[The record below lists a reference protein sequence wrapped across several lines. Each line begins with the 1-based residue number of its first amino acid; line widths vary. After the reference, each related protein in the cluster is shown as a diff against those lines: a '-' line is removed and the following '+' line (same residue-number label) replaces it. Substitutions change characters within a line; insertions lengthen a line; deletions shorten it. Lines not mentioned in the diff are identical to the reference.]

1 MLLSRLGLPA
11 LHGRLLVALLLAC
24 SLTAVLPSSARAQG
38 HAGARHLYLVPRD
51 PTGIQVLAHVAEI
64 RIDQSRGYAT
74 TRTVVAS
81 YQLHNK
87 QTEPVELTLH
97 IQPASKTPTETLSLT
112 GPPVLRR
119 GGAVWPLVQVAGNS
133 TSAVMV
139 LAPDER
145 VDLEL
150 SYELTGSASIFP
162 SVAYPIEPLRRWSTP
177 PDSTRVSI
185 FTDFAP
191 SPRNLQVLWPQ
202 GHEEL
207 PNELRWLWENTLP
220 WQGPAIRFIHRV
232 AWGDIQAAEAAGDW
246 IALGQGFHALYSASD
261 EPGDQRRLYYDQAL
275 AAFLE
280 AMAEWPT
287 EAHYELAR
295 LYRTRI
301 TGSGGQADSHYLDL
315 ALDHARAAMAL
326 LPAERTVERQE
337 LIRWIEEG
345 LTTMVRQATLNG
357 DWPAVDKALAA
368 LEELPEEFANPD
380 RVARLEAETATEQA
394 LQLLDA
400 GAVAEAVAVE
410 GEGILDPSLLP
421 DSSLIPLFSSWR
433 VDVFAGTQR
442 MAIDL
447 TAWSEAS
454 QRSRLDTELADLRQL
469 VASVGDDASLD
480 WSTTR
485 DPEAVHPK
493 TDQLQLNLT
502 VRDSSAAARMADRM
516 APDSEWLLLRQIL
529 RTSWPSKLE
538 KSTGLVASQ
547 VSWDYTLDLTEVYSF
562 WEAKAV
568 ALDNRLVEVAST
580 ATSDTADKIRQG
592 HLANTAA
599 AWRSLAENTLVLV
612 SLNTG
617 FPTDDTI
624 WLGSRLKP
632 LVQAT
637 QTRRSPDLLRLGLVL
652 IWMAAAASFAAVGMG
667 RLLTSAPASEKRK
680 QEQATV

>member
-1 MLLSRLGLPA
+1 MQLFRLGLPV
-11 LHGRLLVALLLAC
+11 LHRRLLVAILLAC
-24 SLTAVLPSSARAQG
+24 SLTAGLPSPARAQG
-38 HAGARHLYLVPRD
+38 HAGARHLFLVPRD

-64 RIDQSRGYAT
+64 RIDQSFGYET
-74 TRTVVAS
+74 IRTVVAS

-87 QTEPVELTLH
+87 QAEPTELTLH
-97 IQPASKTPTETLSLT
+97 IQPASESPAEALALT

-119 GGAVWPLVQVAGNS
+119 DGSLWPLVQVADNP

-145 VDLEL
+145 VELEL
-150 SYELTGSASIFP
+150 SYELTGSTSIFP

-177 PDSTRVSI
+177 PDSTRISI

-202 GHEEL
+202 GHEEH
-207 PNELRWLWENTLP
+207 PNEIRWHWENALP

-232 AWGDIQAAEAAGDW
+232 AWDGIRAAEAAGDW

-261 EPGDQRRLYYDQAL
+261 ESGDQRRLYYDQAL

-280 AMAEWPT
+280 AMAERPT

-326 LPAERTVERQE
+326 LPGERTVERQE

-345 LTTMVRQATLNG
+345 LTTKVRQATLDGN
-357 DWPAVDKALAA
+357 WPAVDKALAA

-380 RVARLEAETATEQA
+380 RVASLEAETATEQA
-394 LQLLDA
+394 LQLLGA

-410 GEGILDPSLLP
+410 GESILDPSLLP
-421 DSSLIPLFSSWR
+421 DSRLIPLFSGWR
-433 VDVFAGTQR
+433 VDVVAGTQR
-442 MAIDL
+442 LAIDL
-447 TAWSEAS
+447 IAWSEAS
-454 QRSRLDTELADLRQL
+454 QRSRLDTELAGLRRL
-469 VASVGDDASLD
+469 VASVGNDASLD

-485 DPEAVHPK
+485 DPESVHPQ
-493 TDQLQLNLT
+493 TDRLELNLT
-502 VRDSSAAARMADRM
+502 VRDSDAAKRMADRM

-529 RTSWPSKLE
+529 RTSWPSKIRN
-538 KSTGLVASQ
+538 TGLVASQ
-547 VSWDYTLDLTEVYSF
+547 VRWDYTLDLTEVYSF

-568 ALDNRLVEVAST
+568 SLDNRLVELAS
-580 ATSDTADKIRQG
+580 AGASDTADKIRQG

-599 AWRSLAENTLVLV
+599 AWRSLADNTLILV
-612 SLNTG
+612 SLDDG
-617 FPTDDTI
+617 SGIFTDDTV
-624 WLGSRLKP
+624 WLGSRLDP
-632 LVQAT
+632 FIQAT
-637 QTRRSPDLLRLGLVL
+637 RIRRSPNPLRLGLVL
-652 IWMAAAASFAAVGMG
+652 IWTTAAVSFAAVGMG
-667 RLLTSAPASEKRK
+667 RLLTSAPASEK
-680 QEQATV
+680 QEQAAA

>member
-1 MLLSRLGLPA
+1 MQLFRLGLPA
-11 LHGRLLVALLLAC
+11 LHRRLLVAILLAC
-24 SLTAVLPSSARAQG
+24 SLTTGLPSPARAQG
-38 HAGARHLYLVPRD
+38 HADARHLFLVPRD

-64 RIDQSRGYAT
+64 RIDQSVGYET
-74 TRTVVAS
+74 IRTVVAS

-87 QTEPVELTLH
+87 QAEPTELTLH
-97 IQPASKTPTETLSLT
+97 IQPASVSPAESLALTE
-112 GPPVLRR
+112 PPVLRR
-119 GGAVWPLVQVAGNS
+119 GGSLWPLVQVAGNP
-133 TSAVMV
+133 TAAVMV

-145 VDLEL
+145 VELEL
-150 SYELTGSASIFP
+150 SYKLTGSTSIFP

-177 PDSTRVSI
+177 PNSTRISI

-202 GHEEL
+202 GHEKH
-207 PNELRWLWENTLP
+207 PNEIRWHWENALP
-220 WQGPAIRFIHRV
+220 WQGPAIRFVHRV
-232 AWGDIQAAEAAGDW
+232 AWDDIRAAETTGDW

-280 AMAEWPT
+280 AMAEQPT

-326 LPAERTVERQE
+326 LPGERTVERQE

-345 LTTMVRQATLNG
+345 LTAQVRQATLNG
-357 DWPAVDKALAA
+357 DWPAVEKTLAA
-368 LEELPEEFANPD
+368 LEELPEAFANPD
-380 RVARLEAETATEQA
+380 RLARLEAETATEQA
-394 LQLLDA
+394 LQLLGA
-400 GAVAEAVAVE
+400 GAIAEAVAVE
-410 GEGILDPSLLP
+410 GESILDPSLLP
-421 DSSLIPLFSSWR
+421 DSRLIPLFSGWR
-433 VDVFAGTQR
+433 VDVVAGTQR
-442 MAIDL
+442 LAIDL
-447 TAWSEAS
+447 IVWSEAS
-454 QRSRLDTELADLRQL
+454 QRSRLDAELAGLRRL

-485 DPEAVHPK
+485 DPEAAPPEA
-493 TDQLQLNLT
+493 DQLQLKLS
-502 VRDSSAAARMADRM
+502 VRDSDAAARIADRM

-529 RTSWPSKLE
+529 RTPWPSQLKN
-538 KSTGLVASQ
+538 SGLVASQ
-547 VSWDYTLDLTEVYSF
+547 VRWDYTLDLTEVYSF

-568 ALDNRLVEVAST
+568 SLDNRLVELAST
-580 ATSDTADKIRQG
+580 GTSDTAGKIRQG

-612 SLNTG
+612 NLDDG
-617 FPTDDTI
+617 PGVATDDTV
-624 WLGSRLKP
+624 WLGNRLKP

-637 QTRRSPDLLRLGLVL
+637 RTRRHPDRLRLGMIL
-652 IWMAAAASFAAVGMG
+652 MPTAAAVSFAAVGMG
-667 RLLTSAPASEKRK
+667 RLLTAMPSSKRR
-680 QEQATV
+680 ERAAV

>member
-1 MLLSRLGLPA
+1 MQLFRPGLPA
-11 LHGRLLVALLLAC
+11 LHGRLLVAILLAC
-24 SLTAVLPSSARAQG
+24 SLTAGLPSPARAQG
-38 HAGARHLYLVPRD
+38 HAGAHHLYLVPRD
-51 PTGIQVLAHVAEI
+51 PTGIQVLAHIAEI
-64 RIDQSRGYAT
+64 RIDQSFGYET
-74 TRTVVAS
+74 IRTVVAS

-87 QTEPVELTLH
+87 QADPAELTLH
-97 IQPASKTPTETLSLT
+97 IQPASETPAEALALT

-119 GGAVWPLVQVAGNS
+119 GGSLWPLVQVAGNP

-145 VDLEL
+145 VELEL

-177 PDSTRVSI
+177 PDSTRISI

-202 GHEEL
+202 GHEEH
-207 PNELRWLWENTLP
+207 PNEIRWHWENVLP

-232 AWGDIQAAEAAGDW
+232 AWDGIRAAEAAGDW

-280 AMAEWPT
+280 AMAVRPT

-326 LPAERTVERQE
+326 LPGERTVERQE

-345 LTTMVRQATLNG
+345 LTTKVRLATLNG
-357 DWPAVDKALAA
+357 NWPAVDKALAA

-394 LQLLDA
+394 LQLLSA

-410 GEGILDPSLLP
+410 GESILDPSLLP
-421 DSSLIPLFSSWR
+421 DSRLIPLFSGWR
-433 VDVFAGTQR
+433 VDVVAGTQR
-442 MAIDL
+442 LAIDL
-447 TAWSEAS
+447 IAWSEVS
-454 QRSRLDTELADLRQL
+454 QRSRLDTELAGLRRL
-469 VASVGDDASLD
+469 VASVGNDASLD

-485 DPEAVHPK
+485 DPESVHPQ
-493 TDQLQLNLT
+493 TDRLELNLT
-502 VRDSSAAARMADRM
+502 VRDSDAATRMADRM

-529 RTSWPSKLE
+529 RTSWPSK
-538 KSTGLVASQ
+538 SRNTGLVASQ
-547 VSWDYTLDLTEVYSF
+547 VRWDYTLDLTEVYSF

-568 ALDNRLVEVAST
+568 SLDNRLVELAS
-580 ATSDTADKIRQG
+580 AGASDTADKIRQG

-599 AWRSLAENTLVLV
+599 TWRSLADNTLILV
-612 SLNTG
+612 SLDEG
-617 FPTDDTI
+617 SGMSTDDTV
-624 WLGSRLKP
+624 WLGSRLDP
-632 LVQAT
+632 FVQAT
-637 QTRRSPDLLRLGLVL
+637 RTRRNPDPLRLGLIL
-652 IWMAAAASFAAVGMG
+652 IWTTVAVSFAAVGMG
-667 RLLTSAPASEKRK
+667 RLLTSAPASEK
-680 QEQATV
+680 QEQAAV

>member
-1 MLLSRLGLPA
+1 MQLFQLGLPT
-11 LHGRLLVALLLAC
+11 LHRRLLVAILLAC
-24 SLTAVLPSSARAQG
+24 SLTAGLPSPARAQG
-38 HAGARHLYLVPRD
+38 HAGARHLFLVPRD

-64 RIDQSRGYAT
+64 RIDQSFGYET
-74 TRTVVAS
+74 IRTVVAS

-87 QTEPVELTLH
+87 QAEPTELTLH
-97 IQPASKTPTETLSLT
+97 IQPASESPAEALALT

-119 GGAVWPLVQVAGNS
+119 GGSLWPLVQVAGNP

-145 VDLEL
+145 VELEL
-150 SYELTGSASIFP
+150 SYELTGSTSIFP

-177 PDSTRVSI
+177 PDSTRISI
-185 FTDFAP
+185 FMDFAP

-202 GHEEL
+202 GHEEH
-207 PNELRWLWENTLP
+207 PNEIRWHWENALP

-232 AWGDIQAAEAAGDW
+232 AWDGIRAAEAAGDW

-261 EPGDQRRLYYDQAL
+261 ESGDQRRLYYDQAL

-280 AMAEWPT
+280 AMAERPT

-315 ALDHARAAMAL
+315 ALDHARTAMAL
-326 LPAERTVERQE
+326 LPGERTVERQE

-345 LTTMVRQATLNG
+345 LTTKVRQATLNG
-357 DWPAVDKALAA
+357 NWPTVDKALAA

-394 LQLLDA
+394 LQLLGA

-410 GEGILDPSLLP
+410 GESILDPSLLP
-421 DSSLIPLFSSWR
+421 DSRLIPLFSGWR
-433 VDVFAGTQR
+433 VDVVAGTQR
-442 MAIDL
+442 LAIDL
-447 TAWSEAS
+447 IAWTEVS
-454 QRSRLDTELADLRQL
+454 QRSRLDTELAGLRRL
-469 VASVGDDASLD
+469 VASVGNDASLD

-485 DPEAVHPK
+485 DPESVHPQ
-493 TDQLQLNLT
+493 TDRLELNLT
-502 VRDSSAAARMADRM
+502 VRDSDAATRMADRM

-529 RTSWPSKLE
+529 RTSWPSKIRN
-538 KSTGLVASQ
+538 TGLVASQ
-547 VSWDYTLDLTEVYSF
+547 VRWDYTLDLTEVYSF

-568 ALDNRLVEVAST
+568 SLDNRLVELAS
-580 ATSDTADKIRQG
+580 AGTSDTADKIRQG

-599 AWRSLAENTLVLV
+599 AWRSLADNTLILV
-612 SLNTG
+612 SLDDG
-617 FPTDDTI
+617 SGIFTDDTV
-624 WLGSRLKP
+624 WLGSRLDP
-632 LVQAT
+632 FIQAT
-637 QTRRSPDLLRLGLVL
+637 RIRRSPDPLRLGLVL
-652 IWMAAAASFAAVGMG
+652 IWTTAAVSFAAVGMG
-667 RLLTSAPASEKRK
+667 RLLTSAPASEK
-680 QEQATV
+680 QEQAAA

>member
-1 MLLSRLGLPA
+1 MLLSQLGLPA
-11 LHGRLLVALLLAC
+11 LHGRLLVAILLAC
-24 SLTAVLPSSARAQG
+24 SLTAVLPSPTWAQG
-38 HAGARHLYLVPRD
+38 HAGARHLFLVPRD
-51 PTGIQVLAHVAEI
+51 PTAIQVLAHVVEI
-64 RIDQSRGYAT
+64 RIDQSFGYET

-87 QTEPVELTLH
+87 HTEPTELTLH
-97 IQPASKTPTETLSLT
+97 IQPASETPAETLSLT

-119 GGAVWPLVQVAGNS
+119 GGSVWPLVQVAGNS

-191 SPRNLQVLWPQ
+191 SPRNLQILWPQ
-202 GHEEL
+202 GHEEH
-207 PNELRWLWENTLP
+207 PNEIRWHWENALP

-232 AWGDIQAAEAAGDW
+232 AWDDIRAAETAGDW
-246 IALGQGFHALYSASD
+246 IALGQGFQALYSASD

-280 AMAEWPT
+280 AMAERPT

-315 ALDHARAAMAL
+315 ALDHARAAMTL
-326 LPAERTVERQE
+326 LPGERAVERQE

-345 LTTMVRQATLNG
+345 LTTRVRQATLNG

-380 RVARLEAETATEQA
+380 RVAHLEAETATEQA
-394 LQLLDA
+394 LQLLGA
-400 GAVAEAVAVE
+400 GAVAEAVALE

-421 DSSLIPLFSSWR
+421 DPRLIPLFSGWR
-433 VDVFAGTQR
+433 VDVLAGTQQF
-442 MAIDL
+442 AIDL
-447 TAWSEAS
+447 IAWSEAS
-454 QRSRLDTELADLRQL
+454 QRSRLDTELAGLRRL
-469 VASVGDDASLD
+469 VASVGADASLD

-485 DPEAVHPK
+485 DPESVHPN
-493 TDQLQLNLT
+493 TDRLQLNLT
-502 VRDSSAAARMADRM
+502 VRDSGAATRMADRM

-529 RTSWPSKLE
+529 RTSWPSQLKQG
-538 KSTGLVASQ
+538 TGLVASQ
-547 VSWDYTLDLTEVYSF
+547 VRWAYTLDLTEVYSF

-568 ALDNRLVEVAST
+568 ALDNRLVELAST
-580 ATSDTADKIRQG
+580 GNSDTADKIRQG
-592 HLANTAA
+592 HLTNTAA
-599 AWRSLAENTLVLV
+599 TWRSLAENTLVLV
-612 SLNTG
+612 SLDAG
-617 FPTDDTI
+617 ISTDDTT
-624 WLGSRLKP
+624 WLGSRLEP

-637 QTRRSPDLLRLGLVL
+637 LTRRSPDPVRLGLVL
-652 IWMAAAASFAAVGMG
+652 IWTAAAVSLAAVGMSR
-667 RLLTSAPASEKRK
+667 RLTVAPASRKR
-680 QEQATV
+680 EQAAA

>member
-1 MLLSRLGLPA
+1 MQLSQLGLSV
-11 LHGRLLVALLLAC
+11 LHGRLLVAILLAC
-24 SLTAVLPSSARAQG
+24 SLMAGLPSPARAQG
-38 HAGARHLYLVPRD
+38 HAGARHLFLVPRD

-64 RIDQSRGYAT
+64 RIDQSFGYET

-87 QTEPVELTLH
+87 QTEPAELTLH
-97 IQPASKTPTETLSLT
+97 IQPASETPAEVLSLT

-119 GGAVWPLVQVAGNS
+119 GGSLWPLVQVGGNP

-145 VDLEL
+145 VELEL

-177 PDSTRVSI
+177 PDSTRISI
-185 FTDFAP
+185 FTDFEP
-191 SPRNLQVLWPQ
+191 SPRNLQILWPQ
-202 GHEEL
+202 GHEEH
-207 PNELRWLWENTLP
+207 PNEIRWHWENTLP

-232 AWGDIQAAEAAGDW
+232 AWDGIRAAEAAGDR

-261 EPGDQRRLYYDQAL
+261 EPGGQRHLYYDQAL

-280 AMAEWPT
+280 AMAERPT

-326 LPAERTVERQE
+326 LPGERTVERQE

-345 LTTMVRQATLNG
+345 LITKVRQTTLKG

-368 LEELPEEFANPD
+368 LKELPEEFANPD

-394 LQLLDA
+394 LQLLGA

-421 DSSLIPLFSSWR
+421 DPRLIPLFSGWR

-442 MAIDL
+442 LAIDL
-447 TAWSEAS
+447 IAWSEAS
-454 QRSRLDTELADLRQL
+454 QRSRLDTELAGLRRL

-485 DPEAVHPK
+485 DPESVHPK
-493 TDQLQLNLT
+493 TDRLRLNLT
-502 VRDSSAAARMADRM
+502 VRDSDAAARMADRM

-529 RTSWPSKLE
+529 GTSWPSKR
-538 KSTGLVASQ
+538 KDTGLVASQ
-547 VSWDYTLDLTEVYSF
+547 VRWDYTLDLTEVYSF

-568 ALDNRLVEVAST
+568 ALDNRLVDLAST
-580 ATSDTADKIRQG
+580 GASNTADKIRQG

-612 SLNTG
+612 SLDSG
-617 FPTDDTI
+617 FGIATDDTV
-624 WLGSRLKP
+624 WLGSRLEP
-632 LVQAT
+632 FVQAAR
-637 QTRRSPDLLRLGLVL
+637 TRRSPDLLRLGLIL
-652 IWMAAAASFAAVGMG
+652 IWTAAAVSFAAVGMG
-667 RLLTSAPASEKRK
+667 RLLTPAPASGKR
-680 QEQATV
+680 EQAVV

>member
-1 MLLSRLGLPA
+1 MLLFRFGLPT
-11 LHGRLLVALLLAC
+11 LHGRLLVAILLAC
-24 SLTAVLPSSARAQG
+24 SLTAGLSSPARAQG
-38 HAGARHLYLVPRD
+38 HAGAHHLYLVPRD
-51 PTGIQVLAHVAEI
+51 PTGIQVLAHIAEI
-64 RIDQSRGYAT
+64 RIDQSFGYET
-74 TRTVVAS
+74 TRTVVVS

-87 QTEPVELTLH
+87 QTKPTELTLH
-97 IQPASKTPTETLSLT
+97 IQPASETPAEALSLT
-112 GPPVLRR
+112 EPPVLKRD
-119 GGAVWPLVQVAGNS
+119 GSVWPLVQVADNP

-145 VDLEL
+145 VELEL
-150 SYELTGSASIFP
+150 SYKLTGSASIFP

-202 GHEEL
+202 GHEEH
-207 PNELRWLWENTLP
+207 PNEIRWLWENALP
-220 WQGPAIRFIHRV
+220 WQGPAIRFIHQV
-232 AWGDIQAAEAAGDW
+232 AWDGIRAAEAAGDW

-280 AMAEWPT
+280 AMAERPM

-326 LPAERTVERQE
+326 LPGERTVERQE

-345 LTTMVRQATLNG
+345 LTNQVRQATLNG

-380 RVARLEAETATEQA
+380 RVAHLEAETATEQA

-400 GAVAEAVAVE
+400 GAIAEAVAVE

-421 DSSLIPLFSSWR
+421 DPGLIPLFSGWR

-442 MAIDL
+442 LAIDL
-447 TAWSEAS
+447 IAWSEAS
-454 QRSRLDTELADLRQL
+454 QRSRLDTELAGLRQL
-469 VASVGDDASLD
+469 VASVGADASLD

-485 DPEAVHPK
+485 DPESVDPK
-493 TDQLQLNLT
+493 ADRLQLNLT
-502 VRDSSAAARMADRM
+502 VRNSDAAARMADRM

-547 VSWDYTLDLTEVYSF
+547 MDWDYTLDLTEVYSF

-568 ALDNRLVEVAST
+568 ALDNRLVQLAST
-580 ATSDTADKIRQG
+580 GTSDTADKIRQG
-592 HLANTAA
+592 HLTNTAA
-599 AWRSLAENTLVLV
+599 TWRSLAENTLVLV

-617 FPTDDTI
+617 FSTDDTI
-624 WLGSRLKP
+624 WLGSRLEP
-632 LVQAT
+632 LVQAR
-637 QTRRSPDLLRLGLVL
+637 QTRRSPDLLRLGLIL
-652 IWMAAAASFAAVGMG
+652 IWTGAAVSFAAVGMG
-667 RLLTSAPASEKRK
+667 RLLTPAPASGKR
-680 QEQATV
+680 EQAAV

>member
-1 MLLSRLGLPA
+1 MQLFRLGLPA
-11 LHGRLLVALLLAC
+11 LRRRLLVAILLAC
-24 SLTAVLPSSARAQG
+24 SLTAGLPSPARAQG
-38 HAGARHLYLVPRD
+38 HAGAHHLFLVPRD

-64 RIDQSRGYAT
+64 RIDQSFGYET
-74 TRTVVAS
+74 IRTVVAS

-87 QTEPVELTLH
+87 QAEPTELTLH
-97 IQPASKTPTETLSLT
+97 IQPASESPAEALALT

-119 GGAVWPLVQVAGNS
+119 DGSLWPLVQVADNP

-145 VDLEL
+145 VELEL
-150 SYELTGSASIFP
+150 SYELTGNTSIFP

-177 PDSTRVSI
+177 PDSTRISI

-202 GHEEL
+202 GHEEH
-207 PNELRWLWENTLP
+207 PNEIRWHWENVLP

-232 AWGDIQAAEAAGDW
+232 AWDGIRAAEAAGDW
-246 IALGQGFHALYSASD
+246 IALGQGFHALYSASN

-280 AMAEWPT
+280 AMAERPT

-326 LPAERTVERQE
+326 LPGERTVERQE

-345 LTTMVRQATLNG
+345 LTTKVRQATLDGN
-357 DWPAVDKALAA
+357 WPAVDKALAA

-394 LQLLDA
+394 LQLLGA

-410 GEGILDPSLLP
+410 GESILDPSLLP
-421 DSSLIPLFSSWR
+421 DSRLIPLFSGWR
-433 VDVFAGTQR
+433 VDVVAGTQR
-442 MAIDL
+442 LAIDL
-447 TAWSEAS
+447 IAWSEVS
-454 QRSRLDTELADLRQL
+454 QRSRLDTELAGLRRL
-469 VASVGDDASLD
+469 VASVGNDASLD

-485 DPEAVHPK
+485 DPESVHPQ
-493 TDQLQLNLT
+493 TDRLELNLT
-502 VRDSSAAARMADRM
+502 VRDSDAATRMADRM

-529 RTSWPSKLE
+529 RTSWPSKIRN
-538 KSTGLVASQ
+538 TGLVASQ
-547 VSWDYTLDLTEVYSF
+547 VRWDYTLDLTEVYSF

-568 ALDNRLVEVAST
+568 SLDNRLVELAS
-580 ATSDTADKIRQG
+580 AGASDTADKIRQG

-599 AWRSLAENTLVLV
+599 AWRSLADNTLILV
-612 SLNTG
+612 SLDDG
-617 FPTDDTI
+617 SGIFTDDTV
-624 WLGSRLKP
+624 WLGSRLDP
-632 LVQAT
+632 FIQAT
-637 QTRRSPDLLRLGLVL
+637 RTRRSPEPLRLGLIL
-652 IWMAAAASFAAVGMG
+652 IWTTAAVSFAAVGMG
-667 RLLTSAPASEKRK
+667 RLLTSAPASEK
-680 QEQATV
+680 QEQAAA

>member
-1 MLLSRLGLPA
+1 MQLFQLGFPT
-11 LHGRLLVALLLAC
+11 LHRRLLVAILLAC
-24 SLTAVLPSSARAQG
+24 SLTAGLPSPARAQG
-38 HAGARHLYLVPRD
+38 HAGARHLFLVPRD

-64 RIDQSRGYAT
+64 RIDQSFGYET
-74 TRTVVAS
+74 IRTVVAS

-87 QTEPVELTLH
+87 QAEPTELTLH
-97 IQPASKTPTETLSLT
+97 IQPASESPAEALALT

-119 GGAVWPLVQVAGNS
+119 GGSLWPLVQVAGNP

-145 VDLEL
+145 VELEL
-150 SYELTGSASIFP
+150 SYELTGSTSIFP

-177 PDSTRVSI
+177 PDSTRISI
-185 FTDFAP
+185 FMDFAP

-202 GHEEL
+202 GHEEH
-207 PNELRWLWENTLP
+207 PNEIRWHWENALP

-232 AWGDIQAAEAAGDW
+232 AWDGIRAAEAAGDW

-261 EPGDQRRLYYDQAL
+261 ESGDQRRLYYDQAL

-280 AMAEWPT
+280 AMAERPT

-315 ALDHARAAMAL
+315 ALDHARTAMAL
-326 LPAERTVERQE
+326 LPGERTVERQE

-345 LTTMVRQATLNG
+345 LTTKVRQATLDGN
-357 DWPAVDKALAA
+357 WPAVDKALAA

-394 LQLLDA
+394 LQLLGA

-410 GEGILDPSLLP
+410 GESILDPSLLP
-421 DSSLIPLFSSWR
+421 DSRLIPLFSGWR
-433 VDVFAGTQR
+433 VDVVAGTQR
-442 MAIDL
+442 LAIDL
-447 TAWSEAS
+447 IAWTEVS
-454 QRSRLDTELADLRQL
+454 QRSRLDTELAGLRRL
-469 VASVGDDASLD
+469 VASVGNDASLD

-485 DPEAVHPK
+485 DPESVHPQ
-493 TDQLQLNLT
+493 TDRLELNLT
-502 VRDSSAAARMADRM
+502 VRDSDAATRMADRM

-529 RTSWPSKLE
+529 RTSWPSKIRN
-538 KSTGLVASQ
+538 TGLVASQ
-547 VSWDYTLDLTEVYSF
+547 VRWDYTLDLTEVYSF

-568 ALDNRLVEVAST
+568 SLDNRLVELAS
-580 ATSDTADKIRQG
+580 AGTSDTADKIRQG

-599 AWRSLAENTLVLV
+599 AWRSLADNTLILV
-612 SLNTG
+612 SLDDG
-617 FPTDDTI
+617 SGIFTDDTV
-624 WLGSRLKP
+624 WLGSRLDP
-632 LVQAT
+632 FIQAT
-637 QTRRSPDLLRLGLVL
+637 RIRRSPDPLRLGLVL
-652 IWMAAAASFAAVGMG
+652 IWTTAAVSFAAVGMG
-667 RLLTSAPASEKRK
+667 RLLTSAPASEK
-680 QEQATV
+680 QEQAAA

>member
-1 MLLSRLGLPA
+1 MQLYRLGLPA
-11 LHGRLLVALLLAC
+11 LHKWLLVAILLAC
-24 SLTAVLPSSARAQG
+24 SLTAVLPSPARAQG
-38 HAGARHLYLVPRD
+38 HAGAHHLFLVPRD

-64 RIDQSRGYAT
+64 RIDQSFGYET
-74 TRTVVAS
+74 IRTVVAS

-87 QTEPVELTLH
+87 QAEPTELTLH
-97 IQPASKTPTETLSLT
+97 IQPASESPAEALALT

-119 GGAVWPLVQVAGNS
+119 DGSLWPLVQVADNP

-145 VDLEL
+145 VELEL
-150 SYELTGSASIFP
+150 SYELTGSTSIFP

-177 PDSTRVSI
+177 PDSTRISI

-202 GHEEL
+202 GHEEH
-207 PNELRWLWENTLP
+207 PNEIRWHWENALP

-232 AWGDIQAAEAAGDW
+232 AWDGIRAAEAAGDW

-261 EPGDQRRLYYDQAL
+261 ESGDQRRLYYDQAL

-280 AMAEWPT
+280 AMAERPT

-315 ALDHARAAMAL
+315 ALDHARTAMAL
-326 LPAERTVERQE
+326 LPGERTVERQE

-345 LTTMVRQATLNG
+345 LTTKVRQATLNG
-357 DWPAVDKALAA
+357 NWPTVDKALAA
-368 LEELPEEFANPD
+368 LEELPDEFANPD

-394 LQLLDA
+394 LQLLGA

-410 GEGILDPSLLP
+410 GESILDPSLLP
-421 DSSLIPLFSSWR
+421 DSRLIPLFSGWR
-433 VDVFAGTQR
+433 VDVVASTQR
-442 MAIDL
+442 LAIDL
-447 TAWSEAS
+447 IAWTEVS
-454 QRSRLDTELADLRQL
+454 QRSRLDTELAGLRRL
-469 VASVGDDASLD
+469 VASVGNDASLD

-485 DPEAVHPK
+485 DPESVHPQ
-493 TDQLQLNLT
+493 TDRLELNLT
-502 VRDSSAAARMADRM
+502 VRDSDAATRMADRM

-529 RTSWPSKLE
+529 RTSWPSKIRN
-538 KSTGLVASQ
+538 TGLVASQ
-547 VSWDYTLDLTEVYSF
+547 VRWDYTLDLTEVYSF

-568 ALDNRLVEVAST
+568 SLDNRLVELAS
-580 ATSDTADKIRQG
+580 AGTSDTADKIRQG

-599 AWRSLAENTLVLV
+599 AWRSLADNTLILV
-612 SLNTG
+612 SLDDG
-617 FPTDDTI
+617 SGIFTDDTV
-624 WLGSRLKP
+624 WLGSRLDP
-632 LVQAT
+632 FIQAT
-637 QTRRSPDLLRLGLVL
+637 RIRRSPDPLRLGLVL
-652 IWMAAAASFAAVGMG
+652 IWTTAAVSFAAVGMG
-667 RLLTSAPASEKRK
+667 RLLTSAPASEK
-680 QEQATV
+680 QEQAAA